1 MHASEPGAER
11 VVRAAFL
18 GAEGLEPESRDM
30 WRELV
35 ALAVS
40 SNEVARK
47 ALEAMMAIENV
58 AEKSVW
64 AKQAAEKAREA
75 GILTGLEAG
84 RVAGL
89 EAGALRE
96 ARRAVG
102 RVLSRRGLAVTAEQ
116 QARLDTCEDLATL
129 ERWHDQAI
137 TAATATEA
145 LG

>member
-1 MHASEPGAER
+1 VA
-11 VVRAAFL
+11 RAAFW
-18 GAEGLEPESRDM
+18 GAEGLEPEARDM

-40 SNEVARK
+40 SNAMAKK
-47 ALEAMMAIENV
+47 ALEVMMAIENF

-64 AKQAAEKAREA
+64 ARQAAEKAREA
-75 GILTGLEAG
+75 GILTGLEAGRVAGLEAG

-102 RVLSRRGLAVTAEQ
+102 RVLSRRGLAVSAEQ
-116 QARLDTCEDLATL
+116 QAKLDTCEDLATL

-137 TAATATEA
+137 TAPSADEA